1 MNRSKSKHIF
11 LRGYLI
17 YRLVVLVCFFCQ
29 ISNDDPKCAPYFSR
43 GNHSPVT
50 VCKKYARCLGD
61 FPIFEGDGHP
71 PVFRGL
77 YIYISSSKLTQ
88 TLPDRGWKTNFH
100 YKLVIFRVYVNLP
113 VGNVYVT
120 VNTVDVM
127 GSQRRDAHAG
137 DPPPQFHNL
146 NVNML
151 NPSRIVS
158 SMQAVDGCSLE
169 RLGN

>member
-1 MNRSKSKHIF
+1 MFYDEQSYCVPPEGIGYHEYYIVLMYHQVIFHDFQAGVHYCIPSIKDPNMNRSKSKHIF

-43 GNHSPVT
+43 GYHSPVT

-77 YIYISSSKLTQ
+77 YIYILQ
-88 TLPDRGWKTNFH
+88 
-100 YKLVIFRVYVNLP
+100 
-113 VGNVYVT
+113 
-120 VNTVDVM
+120 
-127 GSQRRDAHAG
+127 
-137 DPPPQFHNL
+137 
-146 NVNML
+146 
-151 NPSRIVS
+151 
-158 SMQAVDGCSLE
+158 
-169 RLGN
+169 